1 MKYLVEPDYQ
11 NDGRDGRIQRFKELR
26 NQLWEIYGPG
36 CELAY
41 VTLQFDRP
49 KVDGKICSH
58 ERWAWDPREGN
69 LQLYI
74 KGDEELSFIKLKW
87 C

>member
-1 MKYLVEPDYQ
+1 MKYIVEPDFG

-36 CELAY
+36 CELDY
-41 VTLQFDRP
+41 VVLQFDQP
-49 KVDGKICSH
+49 KVDGKIFSV
-58 ERWAWDPREGN
+58 ERWAWHTEYDN
-69 LQLYI
+69 LRIYI